1 MRIGPVTILGL
12 LAMLSSGAFGTP
24 GQPCRGGPLWPPLS
38 ANRVSALD
46 NPHATPSASLRV
58 AVVGFVGDSGSAVT
72 AVLRKALST
81 DERVSTIEPEQIRP
95 AADGVGYSGSINMT
109 LEEARR
115 LGSAIGCDFF
125 IVGKAEALTR
135 SEQKMET
142 HGEAIIGVML
152 VDGRSGRLVLFQ
164 FIREKAP
171 AAVAALERGTTA
183 LMGCAQDFVDKMQ
196 QYQKARISG
205 PAPTGPEKGRSA
217 DLIEDIPEE
226 SSAKSAGFV
235 PPQFLN
241 RAKPDYTAEADLAG
255 IAATVEALAVFKANG
270 EVGEIEITRWAGYGL
285 DESAERAIRVLK
297 FKPATRG
304 GRVISVRALIRYNFK
319 VRN

>member
-1 MRIGPVTILGL
+1 
-12 LAMLSSGAFGTP
+12 MLISSTVGET
-24 GQPCRGGPLWPPLS
+24 CRGGPLWPPLS

-58 AVVGFVGDSGSAVT
+58 AVIGFVGDSGSAI
-72 AVLRKALST
+72 AAALRKPLST
-81 DERVSTIEPEQIRP
+81 DERVSPIEPEQIKP

-142 HGEAIIGVML
+142 HGEAIIGVMV
-152 VDGRSGRLVLFQ
+152 VDGRSGRLALFHL
-164 FIREKAP
+164 IREKAP
-171 AAVAALERGTTA
+171 AAEAALERATTA
-183 LMGCAQDFVDKMQ
+183 LMDCAQGFVDKMQ
-196 QYQKARISG
+196 QYQKARISA
-205 PAPTGPEKGRSA
+205 PAPPGPDKGRSTEP
-217 DLIEDIPEE
+217 IEDIPEA
-226 SSAKSAGFV
+226 SSPKSAGFV

-241 RAKPDYTAEADLAG
+241 RVKPDYTAEADLAG
-255 IAATVEALAVFKANG
+255 IAATVEAMAVFKANG

-285 DESAERAIRVLK
+285 DEAAERAIRGLK
-297 FKPATRG
+297 FKPATRS
-304 GRVISVRALIRYNFK
+304 GRAISVRALIRYNFK
-319 VRN
+319 VSSK

>member
-1 MRIGPVTILGL
+1 MRIGRVTIIGL
-12 LAMLSSGAFGTP
+12 LATLISGAVGEA
-24 GQPCRGGPLWPPLS
+24 CRGGPLWPPLS

-46 NPHATPSASLRV
+46 SPHATPYASLRI
-58 AVVGFVGDSGSAVT
+58 AIVGFIGDSGSAAT

-81 DERVSTIEPEQIRP
+81 DERVSPIEPEQIQP

-109 LEEARR
+109 MEEARR

-152 VDGRSGRLVLFQ
+152 VDGRSGRLVLFHL
-164 FIREKAP
+164 IRERAP
-171 AAVAALERGTTA
+171 AAEAALERATTA
-183 LMGCAQDFVDKMQ
+183 LVGCAQGFVDKME
-196 QYQKARISG
+196 QYQNARIAV
-205 PAPTGPEKGRSA
+205 PAPTRLGNGRPPEF
-217 DLIEDIPEE
+217 IEDIPEA
-226 SSAKSAGFV
+226 SSPKSAGFV

-255 IAATVEALAVFKANG
+255 ITATVEAMAVFKANG

-285 DESAERAIRVLK
+285 DEAAATAIRQLK
-297 FKPATRG
+297 FKPASRS
-304 GRVISVRALIRYNFK
+304 GRPISVRAMIRYNF
-319 VRN
+319 RNR

>member
-1 MRIGPVTILGL
+1 
-12 LAMLSSGAFGTP
+12 MLISSTVGET
-24 GQPCRGGPLWPPLS
+24 CRGGPLWPPLS

-58 AVVGFVGDSGSAVT
+58 AVIGFVGDSGSAI
-72 AVLRKALST
+72 AAALRKPLST
-81 DERVSTIEPEQIRP
+81 DERVSPIEPEQIKP

-142 HGEAIIGVML
+142 HGEAIIGVMV
-152 VDGRSGRLVLFQ
+152 VDGRSGRLALFHL
-164 FIREKAP
+164 IREKAP
-171 AAVAALERGTTA
+171 AAEAALERATTA
-183 LMGCAQDFVDKMQ
+183 LMSCAQGFVDKMEQ
-196 QYQKARISG
+196 HQKARIIA
-205 PAPTGPEKGRSA
+205 PAPAGPGNGRSVE
-217 DLIEDIPEE
+217 LIEDIPEA
-226 SSAKSAGFV
+226 SSPKSAGFV

-241 RAKPDYTAEADLAG
+241 RVKPDYTAEADLAG
-255 IAATVEALAVFKANG
+255 IAATVEAMAVFKANG

-285 DESAERAIRVLK
+285 DESAERAIRGLK
-297 FKPATRG
+297 FKPATRS
-304 GRVISVRALIRYNFK
+304 GRAISVRALIRYNFK
-319 VRN
+319 VSSK